1 MGWLEDS
8 QSARRKEI
16 EAEQQQQPAT
26 KKHDE
31 KIDFLLRDHVQQ
43 PKKKKENR
51 SCLIEYFLVYC
62 LLSTMI
68 DLIFLCVLGECT
80 DGAGRDSARDLM
92 YI

>member
-16 EAEQQQQPAT
+16 EAEQQQQQQQKT
-26 KKHDE
+26 DE

-43 PKKKKENR
+43 PKKKERKPKLSNWIFPR
-51 SCLIEYFLVYC
+51 
-62 LLSTMI
+62 LLPALH
-68 DLIFLCVLGECT
+68 DDRFNIFRVCFGECT